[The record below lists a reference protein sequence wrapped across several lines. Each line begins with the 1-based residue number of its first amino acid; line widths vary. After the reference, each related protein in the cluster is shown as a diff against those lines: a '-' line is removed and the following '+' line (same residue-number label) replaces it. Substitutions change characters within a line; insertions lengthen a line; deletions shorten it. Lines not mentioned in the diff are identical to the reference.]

1 MEAESLSESGEVMTK
16 KWILIHVISGI
27 AEKVELF
34 DSLKEARVSAERNSR
49 QSNLENNDF
58 SVFSIDNRESKY
70 LIQKIS
76 HVNSE

>member
-1 MEAESLSESGEVMTK
+1 MTK

>member
-1 MEAESLSESGEVMTK
+1 MTK

-58 SVFSIDNRESKY
+58 SVFSIDNMESKY